1 MTQQPALNLSHL
13 QWRAPEF
20 LLAFGSLST
29 PQLAMEYFSLSP
41 FFDKTSNN
49 AQLRMQMMFSRG
61 GMEGVDEEAELRRFV
76 GLEFVI
82 AHSTPPDLFI
92 IHKRN
97 RTSPTESTVLGAF
110 YILNGNVYQ
119 APTLFEVLN
128 ERILTSLHA
137 LSTSLNSLTSLK
149 PHWTPSKLYKWDIKP
164 PPQVSTALAVAAN
177 GEPAAE
183 DTAMRENDAAD
194 GVEQEKGAV
203 EEPDREEDA
212 EKERPEEAFNPL
224 LFRALQDVA
233 RTMEQSQMAGV
244 DAFQHVER
252 LAQLSLAKLTSA
264 SSVDNSSH
272 LAESCSNSAQALRM
286 ALAARTELPNRSTA
300 ALDSPAEESD
310 EVALAPPQAVSPS
323 GSVLPR
329 YGGTKDTQEPMLT
342 RGSLPVV
349 QFYHFALSLVPTST
363 RRDALRAW
371 DRTADVAVS
380 FEKDGSIS
388 MESQRVQAALGLLV
402 DLLETPNADPLSSPI
417 AAGSKAAS
425 STAQK
430 RPLSP
435 APVLDLDTMPTHKR
449 VRAGARSAGRAKSVN
464 GTAVAG
470 KKGKGKEKEVAVVL
484 GSSDEEEVDP
494 LADSSIEIISSPVKA
509 RRGVRLDKGKSR
521 AIELE
526 PSPEPAAVPAGEI
539 VLLSDD
545 DEPFHKP
552 VATEATPPAAEP
564 TPLEQVLFLIPDV
577 LPDHAQ
583 ALLESSDYGGNVEA
597 VVYHLLEQN
606 GKYPKIEEPENKVE
620 VKKDWLD
627 VQDRRRTET
636 PSPLYRKMGLDH
648 LYAAFPLLPAAL
660 IKKTFLSPDC
670 ASFFAP
676 TYQLLNKRLEAG
688 EYDAQK
694 LRKGRKP
701 PKKTMR
707 LSITSMVDDE
717 GKSHRVVEE
726 IEAEVPEELKQEI
739 EWLKARLLRER
750 HERLRAEREEK
761 AAQEERERVELLN
774 EQARQNGEAVECG
787 CCFDEVA
794 LENSAQCAE
803 GHLFCKTCAVA
814 NASDRIGRRQ
824 AVLPCMTAECT
835 ATFPPATYSS
845 FLPPRMIE
853 SLASIAQQVDLDTAF
868 DGVDGFE
875 KCPFCP
881 YACYIENPQ
890 ERLLRCERP
899 ECRKVTCRQCKKESH
914 LPLSCVE
921 ADKDSRLAGVH
932 AVAEAMSAA
941 LIRPCPSCKVPATK
955 IDGCNKMT
963 CSQCHAHWCY
973 VCRKKITNG
982 YAHFSQATC
991 PQFDDTRMRE
1001 HKEVEAARLAA
1012 QADLDDLTKA
1022 DAAVLAD
1029 EAPVRGPPVF
1039 PQRPNVVPGAAGP
1052 PNFVAAPLAPA
1063 QAARDFQDVM
1073 ARVQAAQNGMLA
1085 AILAWRR

>member
-1 MTQQPALNLSHL
+1 
-13 QWRAPEF
+13 
-20 LLAFGSLST
+20 
-29 PQLAMEYFSLSP
+29 MEP
-41 FFDKTSNN
+41 
-49 AQLRMQMMFSRG
+49 
-61 GMEGVDEEAELRRFV
+61 
-76 GLEFVI
+76 
-82 AHSTPPDLFI
+82 
-92 IHKRN
+92 
-97 RTSPTESTVLGAF
+97 
-110 YILNGNVYQ
+110 LNG
-119 APTLFEVLN
+119 
-128 ERILTSLHA
+128 S
-137 LSTSLNSLTSLK
+137 
-149 PHWTPSKLYKWDIKP
+149 
-164 PPQVSTALAVAAN
+164 AA
-177 GEPAAE
+177 A
-183 DTAMRENDAAD
+183 
-194 GVEQEKGAV
+194 
-203 EEPDREEDA
+203 
-212 EKERPEEAFNPL
+212 
-224 LFRALQDVA
+224 
-233 RTMEQSQMAGV
+233 
-244 DAFQHVER
+244 H
-252 LAQLSLAKLTSA
+252 
-264 SSVDNSSH
+264 
-272 LAESCSNSAQALRM
+272 
-286 ALAARTELPNRSTA
+286 
-300 ALDSPAEESD
+300 DSPADDSD
-310 EVALAPPQAVSPS
+310 EVALAPPAAFFDVA
-323 GSVLPR
+323 
-329 YGGTKDTQEPMLT
+329 
-342 RGSLPVV
+342 GSL
-349 QFYHFALSLVPTST
+349 APTST

-380 FEKDGSIS
+380 FGEDGSIS
-388 MESQRVQAALGLLV
+388 MESPRIQAALGLL
-402 DLLETPNADPLSSPI
+402 
-417 AAGSKAAS
+417 
-425 STAQK
+425 AQK

-435 APVLDLDTMPTHKR
+435 APVLDLDPMPSHKR
-449 VRAGARSAGRAKSVN
+449 VRAGARSAGRPKGAN
-464 GTAVAG
+464 GTALAG
-470 KKGKGKEKEVAVVL
+470 KKGKGKGKEVAVVL

-509 RRGVRLDKGKSR
+509 RRTPRVDEDKGR

-526 PSPEPAAVPAGEI
+526 PSPEPAAMPAGEI
-539 VLLSDD
+539 ILLSDD
-545 DEPFHKP
+545 DEPP
-552 VATEATPPAAEP
+552 DALAANEATPPVAEP
-564 TPLEQVLFLIPDV
+564 TPLEQILFLIPDV

-583 ALLESSDYGGNVEA
+583 ALLESPDHGGNVEA

-606 GKYPKIEEPENKVE
+606 GKYPKLEEPANKVE
-620 VKKDWLD
+620 EKKDWLD
-627 VQDRRRTET
+627 VQDRKRPET
-636 PSPLYRKMGLDH
+636 PSPLYRKMALDH

-676 TYQLLNKRLEAG
+676 TYQLLNKRLDVG
-688 EYDAQK
+688 DYDAQK

-707 LSITSMVDDE
+707 LSITSTVDEE
-717 GKSHRVVEE
+717 GKAHRVVEKT
-726 IEAEVPEELKQEI
+726 EAEVPDELKQEI

-845 FLPPRMIE
+845 FFPPRMIE

-868 DGVDGFE
+868 HGVDGFE

-881 YACYIENPQ
+881 YACYIDNPH
-890 ERLLRCERP
+890 ERLLRCERA

-914 LPLSCVE
+914 LPLTCKE

-941 LIRPCPSCKVPATK
+941 LIRPCPSCKIPATK

-973 VCRKKITNG
+973 VCRKQITNG
-982 YAHFSQATC
+982 YAHFSQSKC

-1001 HKEVEAARLAA
+1001 HNEVEAARLAA

-1039 PQRPNVVPGAAGP
+1039 PQHRNVAPPAVHP
-1052 PNFVAAPLAPA
+1052 PNIVAAPLAPA
-1063 QAARDFQDVM
+1063 QAARDFQDVIQ
-1073 ARVQAAQNGMLA
+1073 RVQAAQNGMLA